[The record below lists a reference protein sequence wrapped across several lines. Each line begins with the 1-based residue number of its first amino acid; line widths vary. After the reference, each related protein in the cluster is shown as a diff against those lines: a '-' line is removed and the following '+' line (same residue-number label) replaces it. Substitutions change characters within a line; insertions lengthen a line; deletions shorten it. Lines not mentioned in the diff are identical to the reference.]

1 MWYSFINRLKASFG
15 LADVVDILVVAFL
28 VYEAIILVRKT
39 RTAQLAKG
47 IIALLLVWA
56 VASFAHLRTLQFI
69 LDNLMSWGLIAL
81 VIVFQPELRR
91 ALEQVG
97 NTNILSA
104 GFLRPRARGAS
115 LREEWR
121 KAALA
126 VCDAAERFSDTR
138 TGALMVF
145 EKRSNLSEIIKTG
158 TVLDSEVTQEMLGT
172 IFYVGTPL
180 HDGAA
185 ILRDGRIAAAGC
197 VLPLSDNLEM
207 GKDMGTRHRAALG
220 MSENSDAVVVVV
232 SEETGQISVAMEGKL
247 TRNYN
252 RVTLREVLESALI
265 GAPEETSSSK
275 RILGKLGLTGR
286 TTRKGE

>member
-47 IIALLLVWA
+47 ILALLLVWA

-104 GFLRPRARGAS
+104 AQGARRHPARRVAQGGAGRVRRGRA
-115 LREEWR
+115 
-121 KAALA
+121 
-126 VCDAAERFSDTR
+126 
-138 TGALMVF
+138 VF
-145 EKRSNLSEIIKTG
+145 R
-158 TVLDSEVTQEMLGT
+158 
-172 IFYVGTPL
+172 
-180 HDGAA
+180 HAHRRADG
-185 ILRDGRIAAAGC
+185 
-197 VLPLSDNLEM
+197 V
-207 GKDMGTRHRAALG
+207 
-220 MSENSDAVVVVV
+220 
-232 SEETGQISVAMEGKL
+232 
-247 TRNYN
+247 
-252 RVTLREVLESALI
+252 
-265 GAPEETSSSK
+265 
-275 RILGKLGLTGR
+275 
-286 TTRKGE
+286 

>member
-56 VASFAHLRTLQFI
+56 VASFAH
-69 LDNLMSWGLIAL
+69 
-81 VIVFQPELRR
+81 
-91 ALEQVG
+91 
-97 NTNILSA
+97 
-104 GFLRPRARGAS
+104 LRPRARGAS

-232 SEETGQISVAMEGKL
+232 SEETGIISLAKNGVLIRRLDRQTLFSLLEGD
-247 TRNYN
+247 
-252 RVTLREVLESALI
+252 VVPPA
-265 GAPEETSSSK
+265 EEEKKQPFWSFW
-275 RILGKLGLTGR
+275 
-286 TTRKGE
+286 RKKHE

>member
-104 GFLRPRARGAS
+104 GFLRPRARGCKPA
-115 LREEWR
+115 RGMAQGGAGR
-121 KAALA
+121 
-126 VCDAAERFSDTR
+126 VDAAERFFR
-138 TGALMVF
+138 HAH
-145 EKRSNLSEIIKTG
+145 RRA
-158 TVLDSEVTQEMLGT
+158 
-172 IFYVGTPL
+172 
-180 HDGAA
+180 DG
-185 ILRDGRIAAAGC
+185 
-197 VLPLSDNLEM
+197 V
-207 GKDMGTRHRAALG
+207 
-220 MSENSDAVVVVV
+220 
-232 SEETGQISVAMEGKL
+232 
-247 TRNYN
+247 
-252 RVTLREVLESALI
+252 
-265 GAPEETSSSK
+265 
-275 RILGKLGLTGR
+275 
-286 TTRKGE
+286 

>member
-145 EKRSNLSEIIKTG
+145 EKRSNLSESIKTG
-158 TVLDSEVTQEMLGT
+158 TVRDS
-172 IFYVGTPL
+172 
-180 HDGAA
+180 
-185 ILRDGRIAAAGC
+185 
-197 VLPLSDNLEM
+197 
-207 GKDMGTRHRAALG
+207 
-220 MSENSDAVVVVV
+220 
-232 SEETGQISVAMEGKL
+232 
-247 TRNYN
+247 
-252 RVTLREVLESALI
+252 
-265 GAPEETSSSK
+265 
-275 RILGKLGLTGR
+275 
-286 TTRKGE
+286 

>member
-47 IIALLLVWA
+47 ILALLLVWA

-69 LDNLMSWGLIAL
+69 LDKLMSWGLIAL

-104 GFLRPRARGAS
+104 AFLRPRARGAT

-145 EKRSNLSEIIKTG
+145 EKRSNLSEVIK
-158 TVLDSEVTQEMLGT
+158 
-172 IFYVGTPL
+172 P
-180 HDGAA
+180 
-185 ILRDGRIAAAGC
+185 
-197 VLPLSDNLEM
+197 
-207 GKDMGTRHRAALG
+207 
-220 MSENSDAVVVVV
+220 
-232 SEETGQISVAMEGKL
+232 
-247 TRNYN
+247 
-252 RVTLREVLESALI
+252 
-265 GAPEETSSSK
+265 APFW
-275 RILGKLGLTGR
+275 
-286 TTRKGE
+286 TRK

>member
-115 LREEWR
+115 LRGM
-121 KAALA
+121 AQ
-126 VCDAAERFSDTR
+126 
-138 TGALMVF
+138 G
-145 EKRSNLSEIIKTG
+145 G
-158 TVLDSEVTQEMLGT
+158 
-172 IFYVGTPL
+172 
-180 HDGAA
+180 
-185 ILRDGRIAAAGC
+185 AGC
-197 VLPLSDNLEM
+197 VRR
-207 GKDMGTRHRAALG
+207 GRAVFRHAHRRADG
-220 MSENSDAVVVVV
+220 V
-232 SEETGQISVAMEGKL
+232 
-247 TRNYN
+247 
-252 RVTLREVLESALI
+252 
-265 GAPEETSSSK
+265 
-275 RILGKLGLTGR
+275 
-286 TTRKGE
+286 

>member
-47 IIALLLVWA
+47 ILALLLVWA

-104 GFLRPRARGAS
+104 AFLRPRARGAT
-115 LREEWR
+115 LREKEWR

-145 EKRSNLSEIIKTG
+145 ESARTFPRLSK
-158 TVLDSEVTQEMLGT
+158 
-172 IFYVGTPL
+172 P
-180 HDGAA
+180 
-185 ILRDGRIAAAGC
+185 
-197 VLPLSDNLEM
+197 
-207 GKDMGTRHRAALG
+207 
-220 MSENSDAVVVVV
+220 
-232 SEETGQISVAMEGKL
+232 
-247 TRNYN
+247 
-252 RVTLREVLESALI
+252 
-265 GAPEETSSSK
+265 APFW
-275 RILGKLGLTGR
+275 
-286 TTRKGE
+286 TRK

>member
-115 LREEWR
+115 LRQEWR

-232 SEETGQISVAMEGKL
+232 SEETGIISLAKNGVLIRRLDRQTLFSLLEGD
-247 TRNYN
+247 
-252 RVTLREVLESALI
+252 VVPPA
-265 GAPEETSSSK
+265 EEEKKQPFWSFW
-275 RILGKLGLTGR
+275 
-286 TTRKGE
+286 RKKHE